1 MSIWAAI
8 KKAVNSNLNTPLD
21 FLIGQRT
28 DAASASG
35 SLHAKST
42 YIKNIV
48 DALNARPPSA
58 IKSIQRGITTM
69 ASDGTETTVTI
80 SAVNTGKSFLL
91 FSVGA
96 NVQSDEAARTYLIT
110 GNIESS
116 TTIKFTR
123 YASRAGVTLN
133 IAWQVIEYN

>member
-1 MSIWAAI
+1 MFGMME
-8 KKAVNSNLNTPLD
+8 AVLS
-21 FLIGQRT
+21 FLRRQVGLRT
-28 DAASASG
+28 DAASATG

-58 IKSIQRGITTM
+58 IKSIQRGIATM

-96 NVQSDEAARTYLIT
+96 NVQPSDGARSFLIT

-123 YASRAGVTLN
+123 YATKAGVTLN

>member
-1 MSIWAAI
+1 
-8 KKAVNSNLNTPLD
+8 
-21 FLIGQRT
+21 
-28 DAASASG
+28 
-35 SLHAKST
+35 
-42 YIKNIV
+42 
-48 DALNARPPSA
+48 
-58 IKSIQRGITTM
+58 M
-69 ASDGTETTVTI
+69 ASNGTETTVTI

-96 NVQSDEAARTYLIT
+96 NVQSSEGARTYLIT

-123 YASRAGVTLN
+123 YASNAGRDLT